1 MTFFS
6 MRNFLIVLLII
17 FSNQLFA
24 QTCPSPIQ
32 STANT
37 GTGTNVNST
46 TVIGQ
51 SFIACEDGL
60 LSKITVRVATMSNA
74 TINTELRVAEGNNT
88 DENRLH
94 TQPIMITGTGDLEIN
109 LSKTVELTAGQTY
122 AFSLGGAGD
131 DFMVSFSSSTGDTYS
146 GGTLFQNT
154 TALSTADLFF
164 NLLILPI
171 VPTTSIDFGE
181 ITNSPTIPVI
191 SNGSPIANQ
200 IITALD
206 LPAGTYTFSTNP
218 PAGTALTG
226 PVTVT
231 VRNAGGTIVGMFNIT
246 FNIPIPTMSQWGGL
260 IFGLLILNLAIFTI
274 RRKEALYSI

>member
-1 MTFFS
+1 
-6 MRNFLIVLLII
+6 
-17 FSNQLFA
+17 
-24 QTCPSPIQ
+24 
-32 STANT
+32 
-37 GTGTNVNST
+37 
-46 TVIGQ
+46 
-51 SFIACEDGL
+51 
-60 LSKITVRVATMSNA
+60 
-74 TINTELRVAEGNNT
+74 
-88 DENRLH
+88 
-94 TQPIMITGTGDLEIN
+94 
-109 LSKTVELTAGQTY
+109 
-122 AFSLGGAGD
+122 
-131 DFMVSFSSSTGDTYS
+131 MVSFSSSTGDTYS

-191 SNGSPIANQ
+191 SNGSAIANQ